1 VWEIS
6 REASRMTRNQAD
18 GREVDVT
25 LREATTYVKVWKFES
40 MDAWDRDGEQ
50 WSVDHGSCVSCSL
63 EVPECRGGGGLEPG
77 LEDSFMQRKIRRFL
91 GRL

>member
-1 VWEIS
+1 
-6 REASRMTRNQAD
+6 MTRNQAD

>member
-1 VWEIS
+1 
-6 REASRMTRNQAD
+6 MTRNQAD

-50 WSVDHGSCVSCSL
+50 
-63 EVPECRGGGGLEPG
+63 
-77 LEDSFMQRKIRRFL
+77 
-91 GRL
+91 